1 MENLDNIDIN
11 KCLNDLQKSKFR
23 ASFKLK
29 KTDFDYIDKK
39 GLDVIK
45 SHAKDFIKTRL
56 APTQPTNDGKQ
67 TPMHGH
73 PAFVA
78 QHATAT
84 CCRGCFE
91 RWWHIKRGHML
102 TESEQNFTVNLVM
115 GWMSRQIETNKSK
128 E

>member
-1 MENLDNIDIN
+1 MKNLDNIDIN

-29 KTDFDYIDKK
+29 KIDFDYIDKK

-56 APTQPTNDGKQ
+56 APAQPTNDGKQ

-91 RWWHIKRGHML
+91 RWWYIKRGHML
-102 TESEQNFTVNLVM
+102 TESEQNFAVNLVM
-115 GWMSRQIETNKSK
+115 GWISRQIETNKSK

>member
-56 APTQPTNDGKQ
+56 APAQPTNDGKQ
-67 TPMHGH
+67 TPMHCH

-91 RWWHIKRGHML
+91 RWWHIKKGHML
-102 TESEQNFTVNLVM
+102 TESEQNFAVNLVM
-115 GWMSRQIETNKSK
+115 GWISRQIETNKSK

>member
-78 QHATAT
+78 QHAKAT

-102 TESEQNFTVNLVM
+102 TESEQNFAVNLVM
-115 GWMSRQIETNKSK
+115 GWISRQIETNKSK

>member
-1 MENLDNIDIN
+1 M
-11 KCLNDLQKSKFR
+11 
-23 ASFKLK
+23 
-29 KTDFDYIDKK
+29 
-39 GLDVIK
+39 IK

-56 APTQPTNDGKQ
+56 APAQPTNDGKQ

-91 RWWHIKRGHML
+91 RWWQIKKGHML
-102 TESEQNFTVNLVM
+102 TESEQAFTVSLIM
-115 GWMSRQIETNKSK
+115 GWISRQIEINKLK

>member
-45 SHAKDFIKTRL
+45 SHAKDFILKRL
-56 APTQPTNDGKQ
+56 ASAQPTNDGKQ

-91 RWWHIKRGHML
+91 RWWHIKKVR
-102 TESEQNFTVNLVM
+102 NLM
-115 GWMSRQIETNKSK
+115 TASK
-128 E
+128 HSPLH

>member
-56 APTQPTNDGKQ
+56 APAQPTNDGKQ

-73 PAFVA
+73 PAFVS

-91 RWWHIKRGHML
+91 RWWHIKKGHML
-102 TESEQNFTVNLVM
+102 TESEQAFTVSLIM
-115 GWMSRQIETNKSK
+115 GWISRQIEINKLK

>member
-29 KTDFDYIDKK
+29 KIDFDYIDKR

-56 APTQPTNDGKQ
+56 APAQPTNDGKQ

-91 RWWHIKRGHML
+91 RWWHIKKGHML
-102 TESEQNFTVNLVM
+102 TESEQNFAVNLVM
-115 GWMSRQIETNKSK
+115 GWISRQIETNKSK

>member
-1 MENLDNIDIN
+1 MQDIN
-11 KCLNDLQKSKFR
+11 YLLYRLSKSKFR
-23 ASFKLK
+23 SSFHLK
-29 KTDFDYIDKK
+29 EKDIEYIDKK
-39 GLDVIK
+39 GLDKIK
-45 SHAKDFIKTRL
+45 DHAYDFINKRL
-56 APTQPTNDGKQ
+56 RPNIIPNDGKQ

-78 QHATAT
+78 QHAKAT

-102 TESEQNFTVNLVM
+102 TESEQNFAVNLVM
-115 GWMSRQIETNKSK
+115 GWISRQIETNKSK